1 MSRPST
7 GKRNPT
13 SMTAMSTTTIQR
25 PGALHYDRLT
35 IALHWATV
43 VLVAL
48 LWPGGQTV
56 DILGHAGTPTLR
68 AIHITL
74 GLTLALVL
82 VARVAW
88 RSTGGR
94 SLRSVSDGLLDRVA
108 HLGHLALYA
117 MAATTVGLGIATAW
131 IAGDSVFGLFSFPG
145 HDRVLARA
153 IRHWHSFAAN
163 AILIVALGHA
173 AVALLHQYVLRD
185 GTLDRMLPPR

>member
-1 MSRPST
+1 
-7 GKRNPT
+7 
-13 SMTAMSTTTIQR
+13 MTPMSTTTIQR

-68 AIHITL
+68 AIHMTL
-74 GLTLALVL
+74 GLTLAVVL
-82 VARVAW
+82 VARVIW

-94 SLRSVSDGLLDRVA
+94 SLRSASDGVLERVA
-108 HLGHLALYA
+108 HAGHILLYVL
-117 MAATTVGLGIATAW
+117 AATTVALGITTAW
-131 IAGDSVFGLFSFPG
+131 IAGDSMFGLFSFPG

-153 IRHWHSFAAN
+153 VRHWHFFAAN

-173 AVALLHQYVLRD
+173 AIALLHQYVLRD

>member
-1 MSRPST
+1 MSP
-7 GKRNPT
+7 
-13 SMTAMSTTTIQR
+13 MSTTTLQR

-68 AIHITL
+68 AIHIIL
-74 GLTLALVL
+74 GLTLGAVL
-82 VARVAW
+82 IARVLW

-94 SLRSVSDGLLDRVA
+94 SLRSSGDGLLERVA
-108 HLGHLALYA
+108 HAGHILLYVLI
-117 MAATTVGLGIATAW
+117 AATIGLGIATAW
-131 IAGDSVFGLFSFPG
+131 IAGDQVFGLFTFPG

-153 IRHWHSFAAN
+153 TRHWHSFAAN
-163 AILIVALGHA
+163 AILILALGHA

>member
-1 MSRPST
+1 
-7 GKRNPT
+7 
-13 SMTAMSTTTIQR
+13 MTPMSTTTIQR
-25 PGALHYDRLT
+25 PAALHYDRLT

-68 AIHITL
+68 AIHISL
-74 GLTLALVL
+74 GLTLAAVL
-82 VARVAW
+82 VARVLW
-88 RSTGGR
+88 RNTGGR
-94 SLRSVSDGLLDRVA
+94 HLQGLGHGLLDRVA
-108 HLGHLALYA
+108 HLGHLALYVVA
-117 MAATTVGLGIATAW
+117 VTTVCLGIATAW
-131 IAGDSVFGLFSFPG
+131 IAGDSVFGLFTFPG
-145 HDRVLARA
+145 HDRILART

-163 AILIVALGHA
+163 TILILALGHA